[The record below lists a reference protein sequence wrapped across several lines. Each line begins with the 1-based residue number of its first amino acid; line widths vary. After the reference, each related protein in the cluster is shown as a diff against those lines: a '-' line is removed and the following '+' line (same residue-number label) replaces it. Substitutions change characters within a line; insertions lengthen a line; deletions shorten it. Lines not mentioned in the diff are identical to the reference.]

1 MGKKGDIWVTSK
13 ETKDDPSSNLIIFR
27 LSIFVLVLK
36 HCHFIIF
43 PLPQTIDFE
52 KIDEEFS
59 EFMQHD
65 SKVSLLQAVTD
76 PDTFLTPDSSIKRL
90 LNSHLYDV
98 SRLLSRRYYLPRKDP
113 LTKKWFSDVFEKWW
127 SSFPNLDK
135 FESEGLKL
143 PDRNRTPSIKS
154 YSRSRV
160 HSWFGACLDR
170 RWMQCAK
177 EKKYRQEKPLRLTSS
192 RWPLCPCTYRYDSDG
207 FFEKAP
213 FFCSGKKCTVP
224 FSKKKGRTTSVFL
237 CTEFRVLTFLTSYRG
252 NCDLFNLHEFS
263 LSGRVAFILFF
274 IVVIFCKVIF
284 VE

>member
-1 MGKKGDIWVTSK
+1 M
-13 ETKDDPSSNLIIFR
+13 
-27 LSIFVLVLK
+27 VLVFLTSMLFLLLFF
-36 HCHFIIF
+36 HF
-43 PLPQTIDFE
+43 PPQTIDFE

-170 RWMQCAK
+170 R
-177 EKKYRQEKPLRLTSS
+177 
-192 RWPLCPCTYRYDSDG
+192 
-207 FFEKAP
+207 
-213 FFCSGKKCTVP
+213 
-224 FSKKKGRTTSVFL
+224 
-237 CTEFRVLTFLTSYRG
+237 
-252 NCDLFNLHEFS
+252 
-263 LSGRVAFILFF
+263 
-274 IVVIFCKVIF
+274 
-284 VE
+284 

>member
-1 MGKKGDIWVTSK
+1 
-13 ETKDDPSSNLIIFR
+13 
-27 LSIFVLVLK
+27 
-36 HCHFIIF
+36 
-43 PLPQTIDFE
+43 
-52 KIDEEFS
+52 
-59 EFMQHD
+59 MQHD

-170 RWMQCAK
+170 RWMQCVK
-177 EKKYRQEKPLRLTSS
+177 GKNRQEKPLRLTSS
-192 RWPLCPCTYRYDSDG
+192 RWPLCPCTYRYVSDG
-207 FFEKAP
+207 F
-213 FFCSGKKCTVP
+213 
-224 FSKKKGRTTSVFL
+224 
-237 CTEFRVLTFLTSYRG
+237 
-252 NCDLFNLHEFS
+252 S
-263 LSGRVAFILFF
+263 LKSLFF
-274 IVVIFCKVIF
+274 AREWNALFRFQKNDLHRSFCVQNSEFYLFKPHIEGTAISSTYTSFHSVVALHSFFFIIVVIFCKVIS
-284 VE
+284 VD